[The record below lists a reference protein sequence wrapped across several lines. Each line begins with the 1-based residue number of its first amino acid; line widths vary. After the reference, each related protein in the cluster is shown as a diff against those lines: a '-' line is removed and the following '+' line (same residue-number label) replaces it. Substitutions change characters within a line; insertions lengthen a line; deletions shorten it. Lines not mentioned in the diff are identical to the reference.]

1 MTRNQDP
8 VHAALISDR
17 RLTHNGFLIEHRKA
31 NNQSE
36 DAQTVVKLLEKS
48 TIPFFGVEELVEIL
62 DRVSDETDSND
73 GLKRCRPEKVKKYLS
88 EEASRKDK
96 KILLIFWPEF
106 GPLLSNLA
114 LSCYMMT
121 LT

>member
-1 MTRNQDP
+1 MPNNPDP
-8 VHAALISDR
+8 IHAALISDR
-17 RLTHNGFLIEHRKA
+17 RLTHNGFLIEYRKA
-31 NNQSE
+31 NHHSE
-36 DAQTVVKLLEKS
+36 DTQTVVKLIAKS

-62 DRVSDETDSND
+62 NRVSDESDSND

-96 KILLIFWPEF
+96 KMLLIFWPEF

-114 LSCYMMT
+114 L
-121 LT
+121 